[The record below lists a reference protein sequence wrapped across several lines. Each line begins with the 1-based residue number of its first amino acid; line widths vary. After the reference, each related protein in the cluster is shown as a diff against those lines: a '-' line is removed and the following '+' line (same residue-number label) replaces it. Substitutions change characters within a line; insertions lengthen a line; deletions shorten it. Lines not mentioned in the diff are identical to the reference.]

1 MNCKITKFETDIQS
15 NSLKKRILAL
25 QYLSMHLLYNFST
38 FLASRLILLAPFF
51 SNKMS
56 LFVRGRKLVVDTL
69 KNKLKESDKS
79 IWFHC
84 ASLGEYE
91 QGVPIIKK
99 TKEEFPDHKIIVT
112 FFSPSGFEVKKN
124 NTLTDCTVYLPL
136 DTPKNAK
143 TFIDLVQPSLAIF
156 IKYEFWPN
164 YLFELKKKNIPTILV
179 SGLFREEQVF
189 FKIYGAF
196 MRKTLNC
203 FNHFFVQDETSK
215 ELLKSINIKNITVSG
230 DTRFDRVSDQLSMN
244 NKLNF
249 ISLFKQK
256 QFCLVCG
263 STWPKD
269 ESILINHINKFS
281 NNTKF
286 IIAPHE
292 VNNLKIESLKKK
304 LKVKTIL
311 YSDREKYNISDYQV
325 LIIDTVGLLSK
336 VYSYADTAYI
346 GGGIGMGANGLH
358 NILEAATFGVP
369 IIIGENYTNFPE
381 AKKLKELNGLFSVAT
396 PQEFT
401 DIFNQLKT
409 DSSFCK
415 KTGLISKN
423 FILKNRGATNIVLN
437 YLQKLKI

>member
-1 MNCKITKFETDIQS
+1 
-15 NSLKKRILAL
+15 
-25 QYLSMHLLYNFST
+25 MHLLYNFST
-38 FLASRLILLAPFF
+38 FLASKLILLSPLF
-51 SNKMS
+51 SPKMG
-56 LFVRGRKLVVDTL
+56 LFVKGRKSVVNTL
-69 KNKLKESDKS
+69 KSTLKKGDKT

-99 TKEEFPDHKIIVT
+99 TKEEFPDHKIIVS

-124 NTLTDCTVYLPL
+124 DKLADCTVYLPL

-143 TFIDLVQPSLAIF
+143 NFIDLLQPSVAIF

-164 YLFELKKKNIPTILV
+164 YLFELKKKSIPTILV
-179 SGLFREEQVF
+179 SGLFRKDQVF
-189 FKIYGAF
+189 FKFYGGF
-196 MRKTLNC
+196 MRRTLNS
-203 FNHFFVQDETSK
+203 FSHFFVQDQLSK
-215 ELLKSINIKNITVSG
+215 SLLKQLKISQVTVSG

-244 NKLNF
+244 NKLDF
-249 ISLFKQK
+249 IALFKQDL
-256 QFCLVCG
+256 FCLVCG

-269 ESILINHINKFS
+269 ESILINYINNFS

-292 VNNLKIESLKKK
+292 VNNLRIESLKKK
-304 LKVKTIL
+304 LKVKTVL
-311 YSDREKYNISDYQV
+311 YSEREKYNISDYQV
-325 LIIDTVGLLSK
+325 LIIDTVGLLTK
-336 VYSYADTAYI
+336 VYSYADVAYI

-369 IIIGENYTNFPE
+369 IIIGKNYTNFPE
-381 AKKLKELNGLFSVAT
+381 AKKLKKLNGLFSVAS
-396 PQEFT
+396 PQEFI

-409 DSSFCK
+409 DAPFCE

-423 FILKNRGATNIVLN
+423 FILNNRGATDIILN
-437 YLQKLKI
+437 YLQKLQI

>member
-1 MNCKITKFETDIQS
+1 
-15 NSLKKRILAL
+15 
-25 QYLSMHLLYNFST
+25 MHLLYNFST
-38 FLASRLILLAPFF
+38 FLASKLILLSPLF
-51 SNKMS
+51 SPKMG
-56 LFVRGRKLVVDTL
+56 LFVKGRKSVVNTL
-69 KNKLKESDKS
+69 KSTLKKGDKT

-99 TKEEFPDHKIIVT
+99 TKEEFPDHKIIVS

-124 NTLTDCTVYLPL
+124 DKLADCTVYLPL

-143 TFIDLVQPSLAIF
+143 NLIDLLQPSVAIF

-164 YLFELKKKNIPTILV
+164 YLFELKKKSIPTILV
-179 SGLFREEQVF
+179 SGLFRKDQVF
-189 FKIYGAF
+189 FKFYGGF
-196 MRKTLNC
+196 MRRTLNS
-203 FNHFFVQDETSK
+203 FSHFFVQDQLSK
-215 ELLKSINIKNITVSG
+215 NLLEQLKISQVSVSG

-244 NKLNF
+244 NKLDF
-249 ISLFKQK
+249 IALFKQDL
-256 QFCLVCG
+256 FCLVCG

-269 ESILINHINKFS
+269 ESILINYINNFS

-286 IIAPHE
+286 IIAPHD
-292 VNNLKIESLKKK
+292 VNNLRIESLRKK
-304 LKVKTIL
+304 LKVKTVL
-311 YSDREKYNISDYQV
+311 YSEREKYRISDYQV
-325 LIIDTVGLLSK
+325 LIIDTVGLLTK
-336 VYSYADTAYI
+336 VYSYADVAYI

-381 AKKLKELNGLFSVAT
+381 AKKLKKLNGLFSVAT
-396 PQEFT
+396 PQEFI

-409 DSSFCK
+409 DASFCE

-423 FILKNRGATNIVLN
+423 FIFNNRGATDIILN
-437 YLQKLKI
+437 YLQQLQI

>member
-1 MNCKITKFETDIQS
+1 
-15 NSLKKRILAL
+15 
-25 QYLSMHLLYNFST
+25 MHLLYNFST
-38 FLASRLILLAPFF
+38 FLASKLILLSPLF
-51 SNKMS
+51 SPKMG
-56 LFVRGRKLVVDTL
+56 LFVNGRKSLVNTL
-69 KNKLKESDKS
+69 KSTLKKGDKT

-99 TKEEFPDHKIIVT
+99 TKEEFPDHKIIVS

-124 NTLTDCTVYLPL
+124 DKLADCTVYLPL

-143 TFIDLVQPSLAIF
+143 NFINLLQPSVAIF

-179 SGLFREEQVF
+179 SGLFRKDQVF
-189 FKIYGAF
+189 FKFYGGF
-196 MRKTLNC
+196 MRRTLNS
-203 FNHFFVQDETSK
+203 FSHFFVQDQLSK
-215 ELLKSINIKNITVSG
+215 SLLKQLKISQVTVSG

-244 NKLNF
+244 NKLDF
-249 ISLFKQK
+249 IALFKQDL
-256 QFCLVCG
+256 FCLVCG

-269 ESILINHINKFS
+269 ESILINYINNFS

-286 IIAPHE
+286 IIAPHD
-292 VNNLKIESLKKK
+292 VNNLRIESLRKK
-304 LKVKTIL
+304 LKVKTVL
-311 YSDREKYNISDYQV
+311 YSEREKYRISDYQV
-325 LIIDTVGLLSK
+325 LIIDTVGLLTK
-336 VYSYADTAYI
+336 VYSYADVAYI

-396 PQEFT
+396 PQEFI

-409 DSSFCK
+409 DASFCE

-423 FILKNRGATNIVLN
+423 FIFNNRGATDIILN
-437 YLQKLKI
+437 YLQQLQI

>member
-1 MNCKITKFETDIQS
+1 
-15 NSLKKRILAL
+15 
-25 QYLSMHLLYNFST
+25 MHSLYNFST
-38 FLASRLILLAPFF
+38 FIASKLILLSPLF
-51 SNKMS
+51 SPKMS
-56 LFVRGRKLVVDTL
+56 LFVKGRKSVIDTIKSTL
-69 KNKLKESDKS
+69 KKGDKT

-99 TKEEFPDHKIIVT
+99 TKEEFPDHKIIVS

-124 NTLTDCTVYLPL
+124 DKLADCTVYLPL

-143 TFIDLVQPSLAIF
+143 NLIDLLQPSVAIF

-164 YLFELKKKNIPTILV
+164 YLFELKKKSIPTILV
-179 SGLFREEQVF
+179 SGLFRKDQVF
-189 FKIYGAF
+189 FKFYGGF
-196 MRKTLNC
+196 MRRTLNS
-203 FNHFFVQDETSK
+203 FSHFFVQDQLSK
-215 ELLKSINIKNITVSG
+215 NLLEQLKISQVSVSG

-244 NKLNF
+244 NELDF
-249 ISLFKQK
+249 MALFKQDL
-256 QFCLVCG
+256 FCLVCG

-269 ESILINHINKFS
+269 ESILINYINNFS

-292 VNNLKIESLKKK
+292 VNNLRVESLKKK
-304 LKVKTIL
+304 LKVKTVL
-311 YSDREKYNISDYQV
+311 YSEIEKYNISDYQV
-325 LIIDTVGLLSK
+325 LIIDTVGLLTK
-336 VYSYADTAYI
+336 VYSYADVAYI

-369 IIIGENYTNFPE
+369 IIIGKNYTNFPE
-381 AKKLKELNGLFSVAT
+381 AKKLKKLNGLFSVAS
-396 PQEFT
+396 PQEFI

-409 DSSFCK
+409 DAPFCE

-423 FILKNRGATNIVLN
+423 FILNNRGATDIILN
-437 YLQKLKI
+437 YLQKLQI

>member
-1 MNCKITKFETDIQS
+1 
-15 NSLKKRILAL
+15 
-25 QYLSMHLLYNFST
+25 MHLLYNFST
-38 FLASRLILLAPFF
+38 FLASKLILLSPLF
-51 SNKMS
+51 SPKMG
-56 LFVRGRKLVVDTL
+56 LFVKGRKSVVNTL
-69 KNKLKESDKS
+69 KSTLKKGDKT

-99 TKEEFPDHKIIVT
+99 TKEEFPDHKIIVS

-124 NTLTDCTVYLPL
+124 DKLADCTVYLPL

-143 TFIDLVQPSLAIF
+143 NLIDLLQPSVAIF

-179 SGLFREEQVF
+179 SGLFRKDQVF
-189 FKIYGAF
+189 FKFYGGF
-196 MRKTLNC
+196 MRRTLNS
-203 FNHFFVQDETSK
+203 FSHFFVQDQLSK
-215 ELLKSINIKNITVSG
+215 SLLKQLKISQVTVSG

-244 NKLNF
+244 NKLDF
-249 ISLFKQK
+249 IALFKQDL
-256 QFCLVCG
+256 FCLVCG

-269 ESILINHINKFS
+269 ESILINYINNFS

-286 IIAPHE
+286 IIAPHD
-292 VNNLKIESLKKK
+292 VNNLRIESLKKK
-304 LKVKTIL
+304 LKVKTVL
-311 YSDREKYNISDYQV
+311 YSEREEYNISDYQV
-325 LIIDTVGLLSK
+325 LIIDTVGLLTK
-336 VYSYADTAYI
+336 VYSYADVAYI

-381 AKKLKELNGLFSVAT
+381 AKKLKKLNGLFSVAS
-396 PQEFT
+396 PQEFI

-409 DSSFCK
+409 DAPFCE

-423 FILKNRGATNIVLN
+423 FILNNRGATDIILN
-437 YLQKLKI
+437 YLQQLQI

>member
-1 MNCKITKFETDIQS
+1 
-15 NSLKKRILAL
+15 
-25 QYLSMHLLYNFST
+25 MHSLYNFST
-38 FLASRLILLAPFF
+38 FIASKLILLSPLF
-51 SNKMS
+51 SPKMS
-56 LFVRGRKLVVDTL
+56 LFVKGRKSVIDTIKSTL
-69 KNKLKESDKS
+69 KKGDKT

-99 TKEEFPDHKIIVT
+99 TKEEFPDHKIIVS

-124 NTLTDCTVYLPL
+124 DELADCTVYLPL

-143 TFIDLVQPSLAIF
+143 NLIDLLQPSVAIF

-164 YLFELKKKNIPTILV
+164 YLFELKKKSIPTILV
-179 SGLFREEQVF
+179 SGLFRKDQVF
-189 FKIYGAF
+189 FKFYGGF
-196 MRKTLNC
+196 MRRTLNS
-203 FNHFFVQDETSK
+203 FSHFFVQDQLSK
-215 ELLKSINIKNITVSG
+215 NLLEQLKISQVSVSG

-244 NKLNF
+244 NELDF
-249 ISLFKQK
+249 MALFKQDL
-256 QFCLVCG
+256 FCLVCG

-269 ESILINHINKFS
+269 ESILINYINNFS

-292 VNNLKIESLKKK
+292 VNNLRIESLKKK
-304 LKVKTIL
+304 LKVKTVL
-311 YSDREKYNISDYQV
+311 YSEREKYNISDYQV
-325 LIIDTVGLLSK
+325 LIIDTVGLLTK
-336 VYSYADTAYI
+336 VYSYADVAYI

-381 AKKLKELNGLFSVAT
+381 AKKLKKLNGLFSVAT
-396 PQEFT
+396 PQEFI

-409 DSSFCK
+409 DAPFCE

-423 FILKNRGATNIVLN
+423 FILNNRGATDIILN
-437 YLQKLKI
+437 YLQQLQI

>member
-1 MNCKITKFETDIQS
+1 
-15 NSLKKRILAL
+15 
-25 QYLSMHLLYNFST
+25 MHSLYNFST
-38 FLASRLILLAPFF
+38 FIASKLILLSPLF
-51 SNKMS
+51 SPKMS
-56 LFVRGRKLVVDTL
+56 LFVKGRKSVIDTIKSTL
-69 KNKLKESDKS
+69 KKGDKT

-99 TKEEFPDHKIIVT
+99 TKEEFPDHKIIVS

-124 NTLTDCTVYLPL
+124 DKLADCTVYLPL

-143 TFIDLVQPSLAIF
+143 NLIDLLQPSVAIF

-164 YLFELKKKNIPTILV
+164 YLFELKKKSIPTILV
-179 SGLFREEQVF
+179 SGLFRKDQVF
-189 FKIYGAF
+189 FKFYGGF
-196 MRKTLNC
+196 MRRTLNS
-203 FNHFFVQDETSK
+203 FSHFFVQDQLSK
-215 ELLKSINIKNITVSG
+215 NLLEQLKISQVSVSG

-244 NKLNF
+244 NELDF
-249 ISLFKQK
+249 MALFKQDL
-256 QFCLVCG
+256 FCLVCG

-269 ESILINHINKFS
+269 ESILINYINNFS

-292 VNNLKIESLKKK
+292 VNNLRIESLKKK
-304 LKVKTIL
+304 LKVKTVL
-311 YSDREKYNISDYQV
+311 YSDIEKYNISDYQV
-325 LIIDTVGLLSK
+325 LIIDTVGLLTK
-336 VYSYADTAYI
+336 VYSYADVAYI

-381 AKKLKELNGLFSVAT
+381 AKKLKKLNGLFSVAS
-396 PQEFT
+396 PQEFI

-409 DSSFCK
+409 DAPFCE

-423 FILKNRGATNIVLN
+423 FILNNRGATDIILN
-437 YLQKLKI
+437 YLQQLQI

>member
-1 MNCKITKFETDIQS
+1 
-15 NSLKKRILAL
+15 
-25 QYLSMHLLYNFST
+25 MHLLYNFST
-38 FLASRLILLAPFF
+38 FLASKLILLSPLF
-51 SNKMS
+51 SPKMG
-56 LFVRGRKLVVDTL
+56 LFVKGRKSVVNTL
-69 KNKLKESDKS
+69 KSTLKKGDKT

-99 TKEEFPDHKIIVT
+99 TKEEFPDHKIIVS

-124 NTLTDCTVYLPL
+124 DKLADCTVYLPL

-143 TFIDLVQPSLAIF
+143 NFINLLQPSVAIF

-179 SGLFREEQVF
+179 SGLFRKDQVF
-189 FKIYGAF
+189 FKFYGGF
-196 MRKTLNC
+196 MRRTLNS
-203 FNHFFVQDETSK
+203 FSHFFVQDQLSK
-215 ELLKSINIKNITVSG
+215 SLLKQLKISQVTVSG

-244 NKLNF
+244 NKLDF
-249 ISLFKQK
+249 IALFKQDL
-256 QFCLVCG
+256 FCLVCG

-269 ESILINHINKFS
+269 ESILINYINNFS

-292 VNNLKIESLKKK
+292 VNNLRIESLKKK
-304 LKVKTIL
+304 LKVKTVL
-311 YSDREKYNISDYQV
+311 YSEREKYRISDYQV
-325 LIIDTVGLLSK
+325 LIIDTVGLLTK
-336 VYSYADTAYI
+336 VYSYADVAYI

-369 IIIGENYTNFPE
+369 IIIGENFTNFPE

-396 PQEFT
+396 PQEFF

-409 DSSFCK
+409 DASFCE

-423 FILKNRGATNIVLN
+423 FIFNNRGATDIILN
-437 YLQKLKI
+437 YLQQLQI

>member
-1 MNCKITKFETDIQS
+1 
-15 NSLKKRILAL
+15 
-25 QYLSMHLLYNFST
+25 MHLLYNFST
-38 FLASRLILLAPFF
+38 FLASKLILLSPLF
-51 SNKMS
+51 SPKMS
-56 LFVRGRKLVVDTL
+56 LFVKGRKSVVNTL
-69 KNKLKESDKS
+69 KSTLKKGDKT

-99 TKEEFPDHKIIVT
+99 TKEEFPDHKIIVS

-124 NTLTDCTVYLPL
+124 DKLADCTVYLPL

-143 TFIDLVQPSLAIF
+143 NFINLLQPSVAIF

-164 YLFELKKKNIPTILV
+164 YLFELKKKSIPTILV
-179 SGLFREEQVF
+179 SGLFRKDQVF
-189 FKIYGAF
+189 FKFYGGF
-196 MRKTLNC
+196 MRRTLNS
-203 FNHFFVQDETSK
+203 FSHFFVQDQLSK
-215 ELLKSINIKNITVSG
+215 SLLEQLKISQVSVSG

-244 NKLNF
+244 NKLDF
-249 ISLFKQK
+249 IALFKQDL
-256 QFCLVCG
+256 FCLVCG

-269 ESILINHINKFS
+269 ESILINYINNFS

-292 VNNLKIESLKKK
+292 VNNLRIESLKKK
-304 LKVKTIL
+304 LKVKTVL
-311 YSDREKYNISDYQV
+311 YSEREKYNISECQV
-325 LIIDTVGLLSK
+325 LIIDTVGLLTK
-336 VYSYADTAYI
+336 LYSYAEVAYI
-346 GGGIGMGANGLH
+346 GGGIGMGAKGLH

-369 IIIGENYTNFPE
+369 IIIGKNYTNFPE

-401 DIFNQLKT
+401 DVFNQLKT
-409 DSSFCK
+409 NTPFCE

-423 FILKNRGATNIVLN
+423 FIFNNRGATDIILN
-437 YLQKLKI
+437 YLRQLQI

>member
-1 MNCKITKFETDIQS
+1 
-15 NSLKKRILAL
+15 
-25 QYLSMHLLYNFST
+25 MHSLYNFST
-38 FLASRLILLAPFF
+38 FIASKLILLSPLF
-51 SNKMS
+51 SPKMS
-56 LFVRGRKLVVDTL
+56 LFVKGRKSVIDTIKSTL
-69 KNKLKESDKS
+69 KKGDKT

-99 TKEEFPDHKIIVT
+99 TKEEFPDHKIIVS

-124 NTLTDCTVYLPL
+124 DKLADCTVYLPL

-143 TFIDLVQPSLAIF
+143 NFIDLLQPSVAIF

-164 YLFELKKKNIPTILV
+164 YLFELKKKSIPTILV
-179 SGLFREEQVF
+179 SGLFRKDQVF
-189 FKIYGAF
+189 FKFYGGF
-196 MRKTLNC
+196 MRRTLNS
-203 FNHFFVQDETSK
+203 FSHFFVQDQLSK
-215 ELLKSINIKNITVSG
+215 SLLKQLKISQVTVSG

-244 NKLNF
+244 NKLDF
-249 ISLFKQK
+249 IALFKQDL
-256 QFCLVCG
+256 FCLVCG

-269 ESILINHINKFS
+269 ESILINYINNFS

-292 VNNLKIESLKKK
+292 VNNLRIESLKKK
-304 LKVKTIL
+304 LKVKTVL
-311 YSDREKYNISDYQV
+311 YSEREKYNISDYQV
-325 LIIDTVGLLSK
+325 LIIDTVGLLTK
-336 VYSYADTAYI
+336 VYSYADVAYI

-369 IIIGENYTNFPE
+369 IIIGKNYTNFPE
-381 AKKLKELNGLFSVAT
+381 AKKLKKLNGLFSVAS
-396 PQEFT
+396 PQEFI

-409 DSSFCK
+409 DAPFCE

-423 FILKNRGATNIVLN
+423 FILNNRGATDIILN
-437 YLQKLKI
+437 YLQKLQI

>member
-1 MNCKITKFETDIQS
+1 
-15 NSLKKRILAL
+15 
-25 QYLSMHLLYNFST
+25 MHSLYNFST
-38 FLASRLILLAPFF
+38 FIASKLILLSPLF
-51 SNKMS
+51 SPKMS
-56 LFVRGRKLVVDTL
+56 LFVKGRKSVIDTIKSTL
-69 KNKLKESDKS
+69 KKGDKT

-99 TKEEFPDHKIIVT
+99 TKEEFPDHKIIVS

-124 NTLTDCTVYLPL
+124 DELADCTVYLPL

-143 TFIDLVQPSLAIF
+143 NLIDLLQPSVAIF

-164 YLFELKKKNIPTILV
+164 YLFELKKKSIPTILV
-179 SGLFREEQVF
+179 SGLFRKDQVF
-189 FKIYGAF
+189 FKFYGGF
-196 MRKTLNC
+196 MRRTLNS
-203 FNHFFVQDETSK
+203 FSHFFVQDQLSK
-215 ELLKSINIKNITVSG
+215 NLLEQLKISQVSVSG

-244 NKLNF
+244 NELDF
-249 ISLFKQK
+249 MVLFKQNL
-256 QFCLVCG
+256 FCLVCG

-269 ESILINHINKFS
+269 ESILINYINSFS

-292 VNNLKIESLKKK
+292 VNNLRIESLKKK
-304 LKVKTIL
+304 LKVKTVL
-311 YSDREKYNISDYQV
+311 YSEREKYNISDYQV
-325 LIIDTVGLLSK
+325 LIIDTVGLLTK
-336 VYSYADTAYI
+336 VYSYADVAYI

-396 PQEFT
+396 PQEFF

-409 DSSFCK
+409 DASFCE

-423 FILKNRGATNIVLN
+423 FIFNNRGATDIILN
-437 YLQKLKI
+437 YLQQLQI

>member
-1 MNCKITKFETDIQS
+1 
-15 NSLKKRILAL
+15 
-25 QYLSMHLLYNFST
+25 MHLLYNFST
-38 FLASRLILLAPFF
+38 FLASKLILLSPLF
-51 SNKMS
+51 NPKMG
-56 LFVRGRKLVVDTL
+56 LFVKGRKSVVNTL
-69 KNKLKESDKS
+69 KSTLKKGDKT

-99 TKEEFPDHKIIVT
+99 TKEEFPDHKIIVS

-124 NTLTDCTVYLPL
+124 DKLADCKVYLPL

-143 TFIDLVQPSLAIF
+143 NFINLLQPSVAIF

-179 SGLFREEQVF
+179 SGLFRKDQVF
-189 FKIYGAF
+189 FKFYGGF
-196 MRKTLNC
+196 MRRTLNS
-203 FNHFFVQDETSK
+203 FSHFFVQDQLSK
-215 ELLKSINIKNITVSG
+215 SLLKQLKISQVTVSG

-244 NKLNF
+244 NKLDF
-249 ISLFKQK
+249 IALFKQDL
-256 QFCLVCG
+256 FCLVCG

-269 ESILINHINKFS
+269 ESILINYINSFS

-286 IIAPHE
+286 IIAPHD
-292 VNNLKIESLKKK
+292 VNNLRIESLRKK
-304 LKVKTIL
+304 LKVKTVL
-311 YSDREKYNISDYQV
+311 YSEREKYRISDYQV
-325 LIIDTVGLLSK
+325 LIIDTVGLLTK
-336 VYSYADTAYI
+336 VYSYADVGYI

-396 PQEFT
+396 PQEFI

-409 DSSFCK
+409 DASFCE

-423 FILKNRGATNIVLN
+423 FIFNNRGATDIILN
-437 YLQKLKI
+437 YLQQLQI

>member
-1 MNCKITKFETDIQS
+1 
-15 NSLKKRILAL
+15 
-25 QYLSMHLLYNFST
+25 MHSLYNFST
-38 FLASRLILLAPFF
+38 FIASKLILLSPLF
-51 SNKMS
+51 SPKMS
-56 LFVRGRKLVVDTL
+56 LFVKGRKSVIDTIKSTL
-69 KNKLKESDKS
+69 KKGDKT

-99 TKEEFPDHKIIVT
+99 TKEEFPDHKIIVS

-124 NTLTDCTVYLPL
+124 DELADCTVYLPL

-143 TFIDLVQPSLAIF
+143 NLIDLLQPSVAIF

-164 YLFELKKKNIPTILV
+164 YLFELKKKSIPTILV
-179 SGLFREEQVF
+179 SGLFRKDQVF
-189 FKIYGAF
+189 FKFYGGF
-196 MRKTLNC
+196 MRRTLNS
-203 FNHFFVQDETSK
+203 FSHFFVQDQLSK
-215 ELLKSINIKNITVSG
+215 SLLEQLKISQVSVSG

-244 NKLNF
+244 NELDF
-249 ISLFKQK
+249 MALFKQDL
-256 QFCLVCG
+256 FCLVCG

-269 ESILINHINKFS
+269 ESILINYINNFS

-292 VNNLKIESLKKK
+292 VNNLRIESLKKK
-304 LKVKTIL
+304 LKVKTVL
-311 YSDREKYNISDYQV
+311 YSEREKYNISDYQV
-325 LIIDTVGLLSK
+325 LIIDTVGLLTK
-336 VYSYADTAYI
+336 VYSYADVAYI

-381 AKKLKELNGLFSVAT
+381 AKKLKKLNGLFSVAT
-396 PQEFT
+396 PQEFI

-409 DSSFCK
+409 DAPFCE

-423 FILKNRGATNIVLN
+423 FILNNRGATDIILN
-437 YLQKLKI
+437 YLQQLQI

>member
-1 MNCKITKFETDIQS
+1 
-15 NSLKKRILAL
+15 
-25 QYLSMHLLYNFST
+25 MHLLYNFST
-38 FLASRLILLAPFF
+38 FLASKLILLSPLF
-51 SNKMS
+51 SPKMG
-56 LFVRGRKLVVDTL
+56 LFVNGRKSLVNTL
-69 KNKLKESDKS
+69 KSTLKKGDKT

-99 TKEEFPDHKIIVT
+99 TKEEFPDHKIIVS

-124 NTLTDCTVYLPL
+124 DELADCTVYLPL

-143 TFIDLVQPSLAIF
+143 NLIDLLQPSVAIF

-164 YLFELKKKNIPTILV
+164 YLFELKKKSIPTILV
-179 SGLFREEQVF
+179 SGLFRKDQVF
-189 FKIYGAF
+189 FKFYGGF
-196 MRKTLNC
+196 MRRTLNS
-203 FNHFFVQDETSK
+203 FSHFFVQDQLSK
-215 ELLKSINIKNITVSG
+215 SLLEQLKISQVSVSG

-244 NKLNF
+244 NKLDF
-249 ISLFKQK
+249 IALFKQDL
-256 QFCLVCG
+256 FCLVCG

-269 ESILINHINKFS
+269 ESILINYINDFS

-286 IIAPHE
+286 IIAPHD
-292 VNNLKIESLKKK
+292 VNNLRIESLKKK
-304 LKVKTIL
+304 LKVKTVL
-311 YSDREKYNISDYQV
+311 YSEREEYNISDYQV
-325 LIIDTVGLLSK
+325 LIIDTVGLLTK
-336 VYSYADTAYI
+336 VYSYADVAYI

-396 PQEFT
+396 PQEFI

-409 DSSFCK
+409 DASFCE

-423 FILKNRGATNIVLN
+423 FILNNRGATDIILN
-437 YLQKLKI
+437 YLQQLQI

>member
-1 MNCKITKFETDIQS
+1 
-15 NSLKKRILAL
+15 
-25 QYLSMHLLYNFST
+25 MHSLYNFST
-38 FLASRLILLAPFF
+38 FIASKLILLSPLF
-51 SNKMS
+51 SPKMS
-56 LFVRGRKLVVDTL
+56 LFVKGRKSVIDTIKSTL
-69 KNKLKESDKS
+69 KKGDKT

-99 TKEEFPDHKIIVT
+99 TKEEFPDHKIIVS

-124 NTLTDCTVYLPL
+124 DELADCTVYLPL

-143 TFIDLVQPSLAIF
+143 NFIDLLQPSVAIF

-164 YLFELKKKNIPTILV
+164 YLFELKKKSIPTILV
-179 SGLFREEQVF
+179 SGLFRKDQVF
-189 FKIYGAF
+189 FKFYGGF
-196 MRKTLNC
+196 MRRTLNS
-203 FNHFFVQDETSK
+203 FSHFFVQDQLSK
-215 ELLKSINIKNITVSG
+215 NLLEQLKISQVSVSG

-244 NKLNF
+244 NELDF
-249 ISLFKQK
+249 MALFKQDL
-256 QFCLVCG
+256 FCLVCG

-269 ESILINHINKFS
+269 ESILINYINNFS

-292 VNNLKIESLKKK
+292 VNNLRIESLKKK
-304 LKVKTIL
+304 LKVKTVL
-311 YSDREKYNISDYQV
+311 YSEREKYNISDYQV
-325 LIIDTVGLLSK
+325 LIIDTVGLLTK
-336 VYSYADTAYI
+336 VYSYADVAYI

-381 AKKLKELNGLFSVAT
+381 AKKLKKLNGLFSVAT
-396 PQEFT
+396 PQEFI

-409 DSSFCK
+409 DAPFCE

-423 FILKNRGATNIVLN
+423 FILNNRGATDIILN
-437 YLQKLKI
+437 YLQQLQI

>member
-1 MNCKITKFETDIQS
+1 
-15 NSLKKRILAL
+15 
-25 QYLSMHLLYNFST
+25 MHSLYNFST
-38 FLASRLILLAPFF
+38 FIASKLILLSPLF
-51 SNKMS
+51 SPKMS
-56 LFVRGRKLVVDTL
+56 LFVKGRKSVIDTIKSTL
-69 KNKLKESDKS
+69 KNGDKT

-99 TKEEFPDHKIIVT
+99 TKEEFPDHKIIVS

-124 NTLTDCTVYLPL
+124 DKLADCTVYLPL

-143 TFIDLVQPSLAIF
+143 NFINLLQPSVAIF

-164 YLFELKKKNIPTILV
+164 YLFELKKKSIPTILV
-179 SGLFREEQVF
+179 SGLFRKDQVF
-189 FKIYGAF
+189 FKFYGGF
-196 MRKTLNC
+196 MRRTLNS
-203 FNHFFVQDETSK
+203 FSHFFVQDQLSK
-215 ELLKSINIKNITVSG
+215 SLLKQLKISQVTVSG

-244 NKLNF
+244 NKLDF
-249 ISLFKQK
+249 IALFKQDL
-256 QFCLVCG
+256 FCLVCG

-269 ESILINHINKFS
+269 ESILINYINDFS

-286 IIAPHE
+286 IIAPHD
-292 VNNLKIESLKKK
+292 VNNLRIESLKKK
-304 LKVKTIL
+304 LKVKTVL
-311 YSDREKYNISDYQV
+311 YSEREKYNISDYQV
-325 LIIDTVGLLSK
+325 LIIDTVGLLTK
-336 VYSYADTAYI
+336 VYSYAEVAYI

-381 AKKLKELNGLFSVAT
+381 AKKLKKLNGLFSVAS
-396 PQEFT
+396 PQEFN

-409 DSSFCK
+409 DALFCE

-423 FILKNRGATNIVLN
+423 FILNNRGATDIILN
-437 YLQKLKI
+437 YLQQLQI

>member
-1 MNCKITKFETDIQS
+1 
-15 NSLKKRILAL
+15 
-25 QYLSMHLLYNFST
+25 MHSLYNFST
-38 FLASRLILLAPFF
+38 FIASKLILLSPLF
-51 SNKMS
+51 SPKMS
-56 LFVRGRKLVVDTL
+56 LFVKGRKSVIDTIKSTL
-69 KNKLKESDKS
+69 KKGDKT

-99 TKEEFPDHKIIVT
+99 TKEEFPDHKIIVS

-124 NTLTDCTVYLPL
+124 DKLADCTVYLPL

-143 TFIDLVQPSLAIF
+143 NLIDLLQPSVAIF

-164 YLFELKKKNIPTILV
+164 YLFELKKKSIPTILV
-179 SGLFREEQVF
+179 SGLFRKDQVF
-189 FKIYGAF
+189 FKFYGGF
-196 MRKTLNC
+196 MRRTLNS
-203 FNHFFVQDETSK
+203 FSHFFVQDQLSK
-215 ELLKSINIKNITVSG
+215 NLLEQLKISQVSVSG

-244 NKLNF
+244 NELDF
-249 ISLFKQK
+249 MALFKQDL
-256 QFCLVCG
+256 FCLVCG
-263 STWPKD
+263 STWPND
-269 ESILINHINKFS
+269 ESILINYINNFS

-292 VNNLKIESLKKK
+292 VNNLRVESLKKK
-304 LKVKTIL
+304 LKVKTVL
-311 YSDREKYNISDYQV
+311 YSEIEKYNISDYQV
-325 LIIDTVGLLSK
+325 LIIDTVGLLTK
-336 VYSYADTAYI
+336 VYSYADVAYI

-381 AKKLKELNGLFSVAT
+381 AKKLKKLNGLFSVAT
-396 PQEFT
+396 PQEFI

-409 DSSFCK
+409 DAPFCE

-423 FILKNRGATNIVLN
+423 FILNNRGATDIILN
-437 YLQKLKI
+437 YLQQLQI

>member
-1 MNCKITKFETDIQS
+1 
-15 NSLKKRILAL
+15 
-25 QYLSMHLLYNFST
+25 MHLLYNFST
-38 FLASRLILLAPFF
+38 FLASKLILLSPIF
-51 SNKMS
+51 SPKMS
-56 LFVRGRKLVVDTL
+56 LFVKGRKSVVDTIKSTL
-69 KNKLKESDKS
+69 KKGDKT

-99 TKEEFPDHKIIVT
+99 TKEEFPDHKIIVS

-124 NTLTDCTVYLPL
+124 DKLADCTVYLPL

-143 TFIDLVQPSLAIF
+143 NFIDLLQPSVAIF

-179 SGLFREEQVF
+179 SGLFRKDQVF
-189 FKIYGAF
+189 FKFYGGF
-196 MRKTLNC
+196 MRRTLNS
-203 FNHFFVQDETSK
+203 FSHFFVQDQLSK
-215 ELLKSINIKNITVSG
+215 SLLKQLKISQVTVSG

-244 NKLNF
+244 NKLDF
-249 ISLFKQK
+249 IALFKQDL
-256 QFCLVCG
+256 FCLVCG

-269 ESILINHINKFS
+269 ESILINYINNFS

-292 VNNLKIESLKKK
+292 VNNLRIESLKKK
-304 LKVKTIL
+304 LKVKTVL
-311 YSDREKYNISDYQV
+311 YSEREKYNISDYQV
-325 LIIDTVGLLSK
+325 LIIDTVGLLTK
-336 VYSYADTAYI
+336 VYSYADVAYI

-381 AKKLKELNGLFSVAT
+381 AKKLKELNGLFSVAS
-396 PQEFT
+396 PQEFI

-409 DSSFCK
+409 DASFCE

-423 FILKNRGATNIVLN
+423 FILNNRGATDIILN
-437 YLQKLKI
+437 YLQKLQI

>member
-1 MNCKITKFETDIQS
+1 
-15 NSLKKRILAL
+15 
-25 QYLSMHLLYNFST
+25 MHLLYNFST
-38 FLASRLILLAPFF
+38 FLASKLILLSPLF
-51 SNKMS
+51 NPKMG
-56 LFVRGRKLVVDTL
+56 LFVKGRKSVVNTL
-69 KNKLKESDKS
+69 KSTLKKGDKT

-99 TKEEFPDHKIIVT
+99 TKEEFPDHKIIVS

-124 NTLTDCTVYLPL
+124 DKLADCTVYLPL

-143 TFIDLVQPSLAIF
+143 NFINLLQPSVAIF

-179 SGLFREEQVF
+179 SGLFRKDQVF
-189 FKIYGAF
+189 FKFYGGF
-196 MRKTLNC
+196 MRRTLNS
-203 FNHFFVQDETSK
+203 FSHFFVQDQLSK
-215 ELLKSINIKNITVSG
+215 SLLKQLKISQVTVSG

-244 NKLNF
+244 NKLDF
-249 ISLFKQK
+249 IALFKQDL
-256 QFCLVCG
+256 FCLVCG

-269 ESILINHINKFS
+269 ESILINYINNFS

-286 IIAPHE
+286 IIAPHD
-292 VNNLKIESLKKK
+292 VNNLRIESLRKK
-304 LKVKTIL
+304 LKVKTVL
-311 YSDREKYNISDYQV
+311 YSEREKYRISDYQV
-325 LIIDTVGLLSK
+325 LIIDTVGLLTK
-336 VYSYADTAYI
+336 VYSYADVAYI

-396 PQEFT
+396 PQEFI

-409 DSSFCK
+409 DASFCE

-423 FILKNRGATNIVLN
+423 FIFNNRGATDIILN
-437 YLQKLKI
+437 YLQQLQI

>member
-1 MNCKITKFETDIQS
+1 
-15 NSLKKRILAL
+15 
-25 QYLSMHLLYNFST
+25 MHLLYNFST
-38 FLASRLILLAPFF
+38 FLASKLILLSPLF
-51 SNKMS
+51 SPKMS
-56 LFVRGRKLVVDTL
+56 LFVKGRKSVVNTL
-69 KNKLKESDKS
+69 KSTLKKGDKT

-99 TKEEFPDHKIIVT
+99 TKEEFPDHKIIVS

-124 NTLTDCTVYLPL
+124 DKLADCTVYLPL

-143 TFIDLVQPSLAIF
+143 NFINLLQPSVAIF

-164 YLFELKKKNIPTILV
+164 YLFELKKKSIPTILV
-179 SGLFREEQVF
+179 SGLFRKDQVF
-189 FKIYGAF
+189 FKFYGGF
-196 MRKTLNC
+196 MRRTLNS
-203 FNHFFVQDETSK
+203 FSHFFVQDQLSK
-215 ELLKSINIKNITVSG
+215 SLLEQLKISQVSVSG

-244 NKLNF
+244 NKLDF
-249 ISLFKQK
+249 IALFKQDL
-256 QFCLVCG
+256 FCLVCG

-269 ESILINHINKFS
+269 ESILINYINDFS

-286 IIAPHE
+286 IIAPHD
-292 VNNLKIESLKKK
+292 VNNLRIESLKKK
-304 LKVKTIL
+304 LKVKTVL
-311 YSDREKYNISDYQV
+311 YSEREKYNISDYQV
-325 LIIDTVGLLSK
+325 LIIDTVGLLTK
-336 VYSYADTAYI
+336 VYSYADVAYI

-396 PQEFT
+396 PQEFI

-409 DSSFCK
+409 DASFCE
-415 KTGLISKN
+415 KTGLISKK
-423 FILKNRGATNIVLN
+423 FIFNNRGATDIILN
-437 YLQKLKI
+437 YLQQLQI

>member
-1 MNCKITKFETDIQS
+1 
-15 NSLKKRILAL
+15 
-25 QYLSMHLLYNFST
+25 MHSLYNFST
-38 FLASRLILLAPFF
+38 FIASKLILLSPLF
-51 SNKMS
+51 SPKMS
-56 LFVRGRKLVVDTL
+56 LFVKGRKSVIDKIKSTL
-69 KNKLKESDKS
+69 KKGDKT

-91 QGVPIIKK
+91 QGVPVIKK
-99 TKEEFPDHKIIVT
+99 TKEEFPDHKIIVS

-124 NTLTDCTVYLPL
+124 DKLADCTVYLPL

-143 TFIDLVQPSLAIF
+143 NLIDLLQPSVAIF

-164 YLFELKKKNIPTILV
+164 YLFELKKKSIPTILV
-179 SGLFREEQVF
+179 SGLFRKDQVF
-189 FKIYGAF
+189 FKFYGGF
-196 MRKTLNC
+196 MRRTLNS
-203 FNHFFVQDETSK
+203 FSHFFVQDQLSK
-215 ELLKSINIKNITVSG
+215 NLLEQLKISQVSVSG

-244 NKLNF
+244 NELDF
-249 ISLFKQK
+249 MALFKQDL
-256 QFCLVCG
+256 FCLVCG

-269 ESILINHINKFS
+269 ESILINYINNFS

-292 VNNLKIESLKKK
+292 VNNLRIESLKKK
-304 LKVKTIL
+304 LKVKTVL
-311 YSDREKYNISDYQV
+311 YSDIEKYNISDYQV
-325 LIIDTVGLLSK
+325 LIIDTVGLLTK
-336 VYSYADTAYI
+336 VYSYADVAYI

-381 AKKLKELNGLFSVAT
+381 AKKLKKLNGLFSVAS
-396 PQEFT
+396 PQEFI

-409 DSSFCK
+409 DAPFCE

-423 FILKNRGATNIVLN
+423 FILNNRGATDIILN
-437 YLQKLKI
+437 YLQQLQI

>member
-1 MNCKITKFETDIQS
+1 
-15 NSLKKRILAL
+15 
-25 QYLSMHLLYNFST
+25 MHLLYNFST
-38 FLASRLILLAPFF
+38 FLASKLILLSPLF
-51 SNKMS
+51 SPKMG
-56 LFVRGRKLVVDTL
+56 LFVNGRKSLVNTL
-69 KNKLKESDKS
+69 KSTLKKGDKT

-99 TKEEFPDHKIIVT
+99 TKEEFPDHKIIVS

-124 NTLTDCTVYLPL
+124 DKLADCTVYLPL

-143 TFIDLVQPSLAIF
+143 NFINLLQPSVAIF

-164 YLFELKKKNIPTILV
+164 YLFELKKKSIPTILV
-179 SGLFREEQVF
+179 SGLFRKDQVF
-189 FKIYGAF
+189 FKFYGGF
-196 MRKTLNC
+196 MRRTLNS
-203 FNHFFVQDETSK
+203 FSHFFVQDQLSK
-215 ELLKSINIKNITVSG
+215 SLLKQLKISQVTVSG

-244 NKLNF
+244 NKLDF
-249 ISLFKQK
+249 IALFKQDL
-256 QFCLVCG
+256 FCLVCG

-269 ESILINHINKFS
+269 ESILINYINDFS

-286 IIAPHE
+286 IIAPHD
-292 VNNLKIESLKKK
+292 VNNLRIESLKKK
-304 LKVKTIL
+304 LKVKTVL
-311 YSDREKYNISDYQV
+311 YSEREKYNISDYQV
-325 LIIDTVGLLSK
+325 LIIDTVGLLTK
-336 VYSYADTAYI
+336 VYSYADVAYI

-396 PQEFT
+396 PQEFI

-409 DSSFCK
+409 DASFCE

-423 FILKNRGATNIVLN
+423 FIFNNRGATDIILN
-437 YLQKLKI
+437 YLQQLQI

>member
-1 MNCKITKFETDIQS
+1 
-15 NSLKKRILAL
+15 
-25 QYLSMHLLYNFST
+25 MHLLYNFST
-38 FLASRLILLAPFF
+38 FLASKLILLSPLF
-51 SNKMS
+51 SPKMS
-56 LFVRGRKLVVDTL
+56 LFVKGRKSVVNTL
-69 KNKLKESDKS
+69 KSTLKKGDKT

-99 TKEEFPDHKIIVT
+99 TKEEFPDHKIIVS

-124 NTLTDCTVYLPL
+124 DKLADCTVYLPL

-143 TFIDLVQPSLAIF
+143 NFINLLQPSVAIF

-164 YLFELKKKNIPTILV
+164 YLFELKKKSIPTILV
-179 SGLFREEQVF
+179 SGLFRKDQVF
-189 FKIYGAF
+189 FKFYGGF
-196 MRKTLNC
+196 MRRTLNS
-203 FNHFFVQDETSK
+203 FSHFFVQDQLSK
-215 ELLKSINIKNITVSG
+215 SLLEQLKISQVSVSG

-244 NKLNF
+244 NKLDF
-249 ISLFKQK
+249 IALFKQDL
-256 QFCLVCG
+256 FCLVCG

-269 ESILINHINKFS
+269 ESILINYINNFS

-292 VNNLKIESLKKK
+292 VNNLRIESLKKK
-304 LKVKTIL
+304 LKVKTVL
-311 YSDREKYNISDYQV
+311 YSEREKYRISDYQV
-325 LIIDTVGLLSK
+325 LIIDTVGLLTK
-336 VYSYADTAYI
+336 VYSYADVAYI

-369 IIIGENYTNFPE
+369 IIIGKNYTNFPE

-401 DIFNQLKT
+401 DVFNQLKT
-409 DSSFCK
+409 NTPFCK

-423 FILKNRGATNIVLN
+423 FIFNNRGATDIILN
-437 YLQKLKI
+437 YLQQLQI

>member
-1 MNCKITKFETDIQS
+1 
-15 NSLKKRILAL
+15 
-25 QYLSMHLLYNFST
+25 MHSLYNFST
-38 FLASRLILLAPFF
+38 FIASKLILLSPLF
-51 SNKMS
+51 SPKMS
-56 LFVRGRKLVVDTL
+56 LFVKGRKSVIDTIKSTL
-69 KNKLKESDKS
+69 KKGDKT

-91 QGVPIIKK
+91 QGVPVIKK
-99 TKEEFPDHKIIVT
+99 IKEEFPDHKIIVS

-124 NTLTDCTVYLPL
+124 DKLADCTVYLPL

-143 TFIDLVQPSLAIF
+143 NFIDLLQPSVAIF

-179 SGLFREEQVF
+179 SGLFRKDQVF
-189 FKIYGAF
+189 FKFYGGF
-196 MRKTLNC
+196 MRRTLNS
-203 FNHFFVQDETSK
+203 FSHFFVQDQLSK
-215 ELLKSINIKNITVSG
+215 SLLKQLKISQVTVSG

-244 NKLNF
+244 NKLDF
-249 ISLFKQK
+249 IALFKQDL
-256 QFCLVCG
+256 FCLVCG

-269 ESILINHINKFS
+269 ESILINYINNFS

-286 IIAPHE
+286 IIAPHD
-292 VNNLKIESLKKK
+292 VNNLRIESLRKK
-304 LKVKTIL
+304 LKVKTVL
-311 YSDREKYNISDYQV
+311 YSEREKYRISDYQV
-325 LIIDTVGLLSK
+325 LIIDTVGLLTK
-336 VYSYADTAYI
+336 VYSYADVAYI

-381 AKKLKELNGLFSVAT
+381 AKKLKKLNGLFSVAS
-396 PQEFT
+396 PQEFI

-409 DSSFCK
+409 DAPFCE

-423 FILKNRGATNIVLN
+423 FILNNRGATDIILN
-437 YLQKLKI
+437 YLQQLQI